1 MMYLSPHF
9 TLAELTRTS
18 HTTIANAPSLVDVLN
33 LVQLCIF
40 ILEPARAEFGKPIII
55 TSGFRSK
62 ELNAAVGGVPNSN
75 HLFGRAA
82 DIRISSRAD
91 GQRLFAIMAKNPKID
106 ELFWEHSK
114 NSQWLHVAWSS
125 QPRHKINS
133 RIFL

>member
-18 HTTIANAPSLVDVLN
+18 HTTISNTPSLAGILN

-40 ILEPARAEFGKPIII
+40 ILEPARAEFGEPIFI
-55 TSGFRSK
+55 TSGYRCK

-82 DIRISSRAD
+82 DIRVSSRAN
-91 GQRLFAIMAKNPKID
+91 GQRLFAILAKNPNID

-133 RIFL
+133 RMFL